1 MEKIEIIDAIIRKI
15 GEKKVLSD
23 SEIQE
28 YKEKISDAI
37 DTLQKYSY
45 LKTDK
50 EIKLEMVSN
59 PHDYGEILI
68 ESKKMK
74 DDEGFTKEIYCVKNI
89 IGNSTIGAYYNKD
102 IKPNFSLGDVQ
113 ISTMGVRRYNSQ
125 ERNNE
130 ERFNKILVYIPE
142 ERYSQEELYMTY
154 QELLY
159 NEKLEE
165 IDDKI
170 QQNAQDLVNQIIE
183 EVSKNYEL
191 SDSIIDEYRNKIL
204 ECLKAEP
211 KDIQDIARRG
221 FWSKYDDFKLIITRD
236 AHEYGKGIQVGEYDF
251 KNSGEVAK
259 VRSIIGDS
267 NIGKR
272 REIPDFSIGDIQICK
287 RTMGHGYY
295 GTYDDKNFSSEII
308 LYIPEKE
315 ISEELYKKSVKTY
328 KELLDLEEREK
339 EEKIDKKAK
348 EYSIELA
355 EDLDKETNGRLTKE
369 QIESIIYK
377 LNIRKIVEW
386 DSDYGIEVISD
397 PDEFSKYLITDKDD
411 NYETTNIVGDTL
423 ERN

>member
-211 KDIQDIARRG
+211 KIY
-221 FWSKYDDFKLIITRD
+221 K
-236 AHEYGKGIQVGEYDF
+236 
-251 KNSGEVAK
+251 
-259 VRSIIGDS
+259 
-267 NIGKR
+267 
-272 REIPDFSIGDIQICK
+272 
-287 RTMGHGYY
+287 
-295 GTYDDKNFSSEII
+295 I
-308 LYIPEKE
+308 L
-315 ISEELYKKSVKTY
+315 
-328 KELLDLEEREK
+328 LEEVFGVNMM
-339 EEKIDKKAK
+339 I
-348 EYSIELA
+348 
-355 EDLDKETNGRLTKE
+355 
-369 QIESIIYK
+369 
-377 LNIRKIVEW
+377 LN
-386 DSDYGIEVISD
+386 
-397 PDEFSKYLITDKDD
+397 
-411 NYETTNIVGDTL
+411 
-423 ERN
+423 